1 MNLKYLTKEQQDAI
15 THKIIGCAME
25 VHSVIGNGFQE
36 VVYQRSLSIEMHLRN
51 IEHQREFEMPLS
63 YKGYDVGTRRVD
75 FLINEEIAVEIKA
88 VIQLEDVHLAQ
99 AKNYLEAYNLKTGLL
114 INFGAKS
121 LQFKRLFNK
130 SWKQMDIKT
139 NQNNYSLNPGN
150 LFNPKNPG

>member
-139 NQNNYSLNPGN
+139 S
-150 LFNPKNPG
+150 